1 MATKMHI
8 TYSHLVVNFKIYIY
22 FMRINVLSAR
32 MYVCHVCSAGRSHK
46 RAWDHLELELETLV
60 AAMWA
65 LNLSFLQQQPGLLT
79 TEPSLVPRYKTSQ
92 TRMSETYSPQ
102 LTAHTCLFNKH
113 HVLGGGGGR
122 QWTNKP
128 QRQVHALS
136 CLRPVLIIFC
146 LKAGQ
151 RLCDHMAENFTRN

>member
-8 TYSHLVVNFKIYIY
+8 TTLYTYSHLVVNFKIYIY
-22 FMRINVLSAR
+22 FMCTNVLSAQ
-32 MYVCHVCSAGRSHK
+32 MYVYYVCSAGRSHK

-128 QRQVHALS
+128 QSHWDKYMPSAAWDLFWS
-136 CLRPVLIIFC
+136 YF
-146 LKAGQ
+146 A
-151 RLCDHMAENFTRN
+151 

>member
-8 TYSHLVVNFKIYIY
+8 TTLYTYSHLVVNFKIYIY
-22 FMRINVLSAR
+22 FMCTNVLSAQI
-32 MYVCHVCSAGRSHK
+32 YVYYVCSAGRSHK

-102 LTAHTCLFNKH
+102 LTCLFNKH

-128 QRQVHALS
+128 QSHWDKYMPSAAWDLFWS
-136 CLRPVLIIFC
+136 YF
-146 LKAGQ
+146 A
-151 RLCDHMAENFTRN
+151 